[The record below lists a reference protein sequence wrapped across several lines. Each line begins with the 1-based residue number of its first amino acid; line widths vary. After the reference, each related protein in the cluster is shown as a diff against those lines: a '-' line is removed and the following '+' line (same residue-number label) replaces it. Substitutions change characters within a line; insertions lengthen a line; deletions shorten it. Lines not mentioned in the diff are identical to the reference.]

1 MRPKGGVLR
10 VAVGAVELTES
21 EARVTGDIT
30 AGRYAAI
37 RISDTGHGMDEATRE
52 QVFVPFFTTKGAGE
66 GTGLGLSTC
75 YGIVAGHGGAITVET
90 APGAGSTFSVYLPL
104 TEAPV
109 EDPLPWATAPLAG
122 HGRILF
128 VDDEPALTAIGQR
141 MLERLGFQATVAS
154 SGEEAL
160 ARLQADPEGYA
171 LVLTDQTMPGLT
183 GLDLVAALRPL
194 SPHVPVIVM
203 TGFLGDLAFDTLTE
217 LRVGEVLAKP
227 FTVEE
232 LAEAIRRVLPQ
243 D

>member
-1 MRPKGGVLR
+1 
-10 VAVGAVELTES
+10 
-21 EARVTGDIT
+21 
-30 AGRYAAI
+30 
-37 RISDTGHGMDEATRE
+37 
-52 QVFVPFFTTKGAGE
+52 
-66 GTGLGLSTC
+66 
-75 YGIVAGHGGAITVET
+75 
-90 APGAGSTFSVYLPL
+90 
-104 TEAPV
+104 
-109 EDPLPWATAPLAG
+109 
-122 HGRILF
+122 LF